1 MTVLR
6 GFLHSVLYIFLL
18 TLTVLI
24 WADDSIAKLAAR
36 VDQHYNRLKSLHAN
50 FEQIYEGGGLSRK
63 ESGELWLLKPGKM
76 RWDYQQ
82 PRPKLFLTDNK
93 TAYFYVPGDQQARRM
108 PVKSLDD
115 FRSPIRFLLG
125 HTKLQKEF
133 DHLTISLEKPLNPG
147 GTVLEGVPQNMKD
160 RVSRVLL
167 EVTPQGQIVR
177 IFIEE
182 LDGAITDFHFSNIQ
196 EDISV
201 KAELFKFR
209 VPQGV
214 QLIETTEGGP

>member
-6 GFLHSVLYIFLL
+6 GFLRSVLYIFLL
-18 TLTVLI
+18 TLTPLI

-50 FEQIYEGGGLSRK
+50 FEQIYAGGGLSRK

-133 DHLTISLEKPLNPG
+133 DHLTISPEKPLN
-147 GTVLEGVPQNMKD
+147 
-160 RVSRVLL
+160 
-167 EVTPQGQIVR
+167 QG
-177 IFIEE
+177 
-182 LDGAITDFHFSNIQ
+182 
-196 EDISV
+196 
-201 KAELFKFR
+201 
-209 VPQGV
+209 
-214 QLIETTEGGP
+214 